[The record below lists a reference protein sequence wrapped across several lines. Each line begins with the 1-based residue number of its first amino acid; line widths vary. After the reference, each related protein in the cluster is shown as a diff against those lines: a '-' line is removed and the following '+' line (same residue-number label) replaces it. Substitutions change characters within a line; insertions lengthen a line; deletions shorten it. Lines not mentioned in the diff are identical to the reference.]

1 VRFVPISLSTMLALT
16 LLAAGCA
23 TQDAT
28 GVIDPDTV
36 SAKDA
41 ASFNVQLGLAYLEQ
55 GKVELARDKLERA
68 LKQNPHDPSV
78 HTAVALLYDRLGD
91 DRKAEQHFRTALRMR
106 PGDPSV
112 QNYYGVFLCK
122 NRRYVDGEKALLKAA
137 ASPLYQTPE
146 VALSN
151 AGVCERNAGHLDAA
165 EDYFRKATE
174 LRPLFAE
181 GWLQLSEVKFLRKD
195 YPAART
201 CLQRHLNLARASA
214 TALWLGLRIEKAV
227 GNTQQADA
235 YGRRLK
241 AEFPNSEETRLL
253 LDQERKQG

>member
-1 VRFVPISLSTMLALT
+1 VRTVPFLLATILALT

-23 TQDAT
+23 TQETSDA
-28 GVIDPDTV
+28 IDPDTV

-41 ASFNVQLGLAYLEQ
+41 ARFNVQLGLAYLQQ

-68 LKQNPHDPSV
+68 LKQNPRDPSV

-122 NRRYVDGEKALLKAA
+122 SRRYRDGEKALLKAA

-151 AGVCERNAGHLDAA
+151 AGVCERSAGHLDAA
-165 EDYFRKATE
+165 ENYFRRATE

-181 GWLQLSEVKFLRKD
+181 GWLQLAEVKFMRKD
-195 YPAART
+195 YPAARS
-201 CLQRHLNLARASA
+201 CLQRHFDLAHVSA

-227 GNTQQADA
+227 GNKPQADA

-241 AEFPNSEETRLL
+241 AEFPNSDETRLL
-253 LDQERKQG
+253 LQQERKQG